1 MPTIIPLP
9 AREAHPDL
17 DAEAR
22 ARTDRLNGATQEE
35 MRAALAFLSVIDD
48 EAFAIA
54 FGAVRPDPD
63 ALAEYGEPE
72 PLCGRCG
79 SPVALFPDQGL
90 RWYHYRLPA
99 GPGGE
104 PEITD
109 KGHEP
114 WVEWYSPDD
123 IPDDF

>member
-9 AREAHPDL
+9 AREAHPDR

-22 ARTDRLNGATQEE
+22 ARADRLSRATPEE

-54 FGAVRPDPD
+54 FQAARPD
-63 ALAEYGEPE
+63 ALPEPGEPE

-90 RWYHYRLPA
+90 RWHHYRLPA
-99 GPGGE
+99 GTGGE

-109 KGHEP
+109 RGHQP
-114 WVEWYSPDD
+114 RVEWYPPDD
-123 IPDDF
+123 LPDDF